1 MQQLEKL
8 FQMLEPGV
16 NALGLGLIEIELA
29 GSGGQK
35 VLRLYIDGAEGVTV
49 EDCADV
55 SRQVSAVLDVEDPI
69 SGHYTLEVSSPGLDR
84 PLVKP
89 ADFVRYVGET
99 IKVRLIEPVA
109 GRRKF
114 QGQLLEAADDH
125 IVMDSG
131 GIEHRL
137 AYNEME
143 RARLVPKF

>member
-8 FQMLEPGV
+8 FQMLEPSV
-16 NALGLGLIEIELA
+16 SSMGLELVEIELA
-29 GSGGQK
+29 GSGRQR
-35 VLRLYIDGAEGVTV
+35 VLRLYIDSPDGVTV

-89 ADFVRYVGET
+89 ADFVRYAGET
-99 IKVRLIEPVA
+99 IKVRLYEPVD

-114 QGQLLEAADDH
+114 KGELMEAGDDY
-125 IVMDSG
+125 IVMNSG
-131 GIEHRL
+131 GTEYRL
-137 AYNEME
+137 AYADME